1 MTPDDHSLA
10 LCRRWMELCIEH
22 LPWSSSESIWRYSRN
37 VLPGDPSQG
46 WKIHLSATVL
56 TANEVLEKVSPFLR
70 SRGTLFK
77 APNSL
82 LELGRLNSGIF
93 YGYTQIGKF
102 MTVYPQSDEEAV
114 FLAEHLHEMT
124 AGMIAPL
131 IPFDMKFRPDSCVYY
146 RYGAFERLEFETP
159 EGARAPGIRNPEG
172 VVVPDLRN
180 LESAKPE
187 WAVDPFLACTR
198 PQSIP
203 TSDTPLKNTFRA
215 YRALTQR
222 GKGGVYEAVDLSV
235 SPPRLCIL
243 KEGRRGGEMGWD
255 GRDGA
260 WRVRHENKVIN
271 TLREAGVDAPQ
282 VFSSFE
288 AEGNS
293 YLVTERLDGETLAA
307 VLRRRR
313 RRLPLHIGIRY
324 GLEIAKLLSRI
335 HSAGWAWRDCKP
347 TNIFV
352 TKTGLR
358 PLDFEGACLVSKPDH
373 VSWGT
378 PGFTMPERP
387 AVGKIESA
395 VDDDLYALGV
405 TIYLLLTGRLP
416 AESGLIPIEKL
427 RRGAPPRVSHLVSE
441 LILAAPLKRPGAQS
455 AADILRVELET
466 MRQVNK
472 SWIGS

>member
-1 MTPDDHSLA
+1 
-10 LCRRWMELCIEH
+10 MELCTEH
-22 LPWSSSESIWRYSRN
+22 LPLSSPESIWRYSRN
-37 VLPGDPSQG
+37 IFPGDPNQG

-56 TANEVLEKVSPFLR
+56 TANEVLEKVAPFLR
-70 SRGTLFK
+70 SHGTLFK

-82 LELGRLNSGIF
+82 PELGRLNSGIF

-102 MTVYPQSDEEAV
+102 MTVYPLSDEEAV
-114 FLAEHLHEMT
+114 FLAEHLDEMT
-124 AGMIAPL
+124 AGMFAPL
-131 IPFDMKFRPDSCVYY
+131 IPFDMRFRPDSCVYY
-146 RYGAFERLEFETP
+146 RYGAFEPLEFKTP
-159 EGARAPGIRNPEG
+159 EGESAPGIRNPAG
-172 VVVPDLRN
+172 VLVPDLRN
-180 LESAKPE
+180 LESGKPD
-187 WAVDPFLACTR
+187 WAVDPFLAR
-198 PQSIP
+198 KPPQSIP

-215 YRALTQR
+215 FRALTQR

-260 WRVRHENKVIN
+260 WRVSHENKVIDA
-271 TLREAGVDAPQ
+271 LREAGVDAPQ

-307 VLRRRR
+307 FLGRRR

-324 GLEIAKLLSRI
+324 GLEIAILLSRI

-358 PLDFEGACLVSKPDH
+358 PLDFEGACLVSRPDH
-373 VSWGT
+373 VPWGT
-378 PGFTMPERP
+378 PGFTRPEQQ
-387 AVGKIESA
+387 AGEKIELA

-416 AESGLIPIEKL
+416 ANSAPVPVEKL
-427 RRGAPPRVSHLVSE
+427 RRGAPPRVSRLISE
-441 LILAAPLKRPGAQS
+441 LLLAAHQKRPGAQS
-455 AADILRVELET
+455 VADILRVELET

-472 SWIGS
+472 SRIGS